1 MSVMQYC
8 LLKAAGKENIRMQNL
23 RKPGGWFMKKVLA
36 AGSGFKLEQRVAIA
50 EAYRLQ
56 SVTVQELLKA
66 RPQGSKEVD
75 CDTIGKAFSELYESE
90 ADGAALKRWA
100 STAWEKHVKLT
111 GSGRQRVKRENGSE
125 EEQQILSFE
134 LDGRLLVQS
143 VPMLLKYK
151 RLCQAMGL
159 TPKEEQKEKPPPA
172 KKQKFDK
179 DLKKQVVDLTLT
191 SSEEEVDEE
200 EDDETIDFTTKD
212 RRVLEFLLKREK
224 ERVWN
229 TGSA

>member
-134 LDGRLLVQS
+134 SDGRLLEPS

-151 RLCQAMGL
+151 LSARRWGSRRRRSRRRSLPRLRSR
-159 TPKEEQKEKPPPA
+159 
-172 KKQKFDK
+172 
-179 DLKKQVVDLTLT
+179 
-191 SSEEEVDEE
+191 SS
-200 EDDETIDFTTKD
+200 TRI
-212 RRVLEFLLKREK
+212 
-224 ERVWN
+224 
-229 TGSA
+229 